1 MLRPDPWA
9 GASGSLGSIAS
20 MIAGRLWRSTI
31 FDATI
36 PITPACQPG
45 AASTYALRSPISLAS
60 ASASQVIR
68 CSVLRRSA
76 VDRVEFLRDLLG
88 ALRVLREQQFEAG
101 VGASHAA
108 RGVDPRRQPEGQ
120 AGGVKRARIRARDPH
135 QSPQT
140 RAFGA
145 GHLHQPVAHE
155 PAVLAA
161 QRHQVGHGGERDEL
175 EVAGSG
181 RRTERLGEL
190 VRDRGTAQL
199 RGGIAAEG
207 RMHYRA
213 VGQLAVR
220 ARRVMIGDHH
230 IQPAGARDLHLL
242 DRCDPAVDGHQQA
255 APPIRRGARTVAA
268 ARP

>member
-9 GASGSLGSIAS
+9 GAAGSLGSIAS

-45 AASTYALRSPISLAS
+45 AASTYALRSPISQAS

-68 CSVLRRSA
+68 CSVLRRS
-76 VDRVEFLRDLLG
+76 LLT
-88 ALRVLREQQFEAG
+88 ASSSCAISSARWRVLGEQQLEAG
-101 VGASHAA
+101 VGAPHAA
-108 RGVDPRRQPEGQ
+108 RGVDPRRQPEGE

-135 QSPQT
+135 QSPQA

-175 EVAGSG
+175 EVAASG
-181 RRTERLGEL
+181 RRTERLSQL
-190 VRDRGTAQL
+190 VRDRGAAQL
-199 RGGIAAEG
+199 RGRIPAQRRDARSGS
-207 RMHYRA
+207 RA
-213 VGQLAVR
+213 
-220 ARRVMIGDHH
+220 ARR
-230 IQPAGARDLHLL
+230 PSAGS
-242 DRCDPAVDGHQQA
+242 DG
-255 APPIRRGARTVAA
+255 R
-268 ARP
+268 

>member
-45 AASTYALRSPISLAS
+45 AASTYALRSPISQAS

-68 CSVLRRSA
+68 CSVLRRSVLTA
-76 VDRVEFLRDLLG
+76 SSSLRDLLG
-88 ALRVLREQQFEAG
+88 ALRVLGEQQLEAG
-101 VGASHAA
+101 VGAPHAA
-108 RGVDPRRQPEGQ
+108 RGVDPRRQPEGE
-120 AGGVKRARIRARDPH
+120 AGGVKRARIGARDPH
-135 QSPQT
+135 QSPQA

-161 QRHQVGHGGERDEL
+161 QRHQVGHGGERHEL
-175 EVAGSG
+175 EVAAAVGAPSASAS
-181 RRTERLGEL
+181 LCA
-190 VRDRGTAQL
+190 TAVPHSSVV
-199 RGGIAAEG
+199 GIAAQG
-207 RMHYRA
+207 RMHDRA

-230 IQPAGARDLHLL
+230 VQPAGTCDL
-242 DRCDPAVDGHQQA
+242 RP
-255 APPIRRGARTVAA
+255 
-268 ARP
+268 ARPL